1 MNRKIFHALFLA
13 VLITIVLSAAVSIFI
28 FYFSYSDRVM
38 EDLDAE
44 LKYLSR
50 AYSEDIGAL
59 GTYVPGRRVTL
70 VSPEGNVLFDSE
82 ADPGAMENHLG
93 RIEIDEA
100 IAFGSGHD
108 IRRSETLT
116 RSYYYA
122 AERAYDGNVIRIA
135 VLGDTVFSFVIG
147 IIFPLCL
154 ILIILLI
161 FSAWISMKIARR
173 ITDPI
178 NSIDLSHPED
188 TEGYEELSPLLVRIA
203 KQQALI
209 KSQIEDA
216 ERRSREFGV
225 ITDNILRGKEGRFDT
240 RYRPL
245 GAVLRHYR

>member
-116 RSYYYA
+116 RS
-122 AERAYDGNVIRIA
+122 
-135 VLGDTVFSFVIG
+135 
-147 IIFPLCL
+147 
-154 ILIILLI
+154 
-161 FSAWISMKIARR
+161 
-173 ITDPI
+173 
-178 NSIDLSHPED
+178 
-188 TEGYEELSPLLVRIA
+188 
-203 KQQALI
+203 
-209 KSQIEDA
+209 
-216 ERRSREFGV
+216 
-225 ITDNILRGKEGRFDT
+225 
-240 RYRPL
+240 
-245 GAVLRHYR
+245 

>member
-1 MNRKIFHALFLA
+1 ML
-13 VLITIVLSAAVSIFI
+13 TQ
-28 FYFSYSDRVM
+28 YSQVN
-38 EDLDAE
+38 
-44 LKYLSR
+44 
-50 AYSEDIGAL
+50 YSEDIGAL

-203 KQQALI
+203 KQQAL
-209 KSQIEDA
+209 
-216 ERRSREFGV
+216 RRQHRSALPRSHRPFPPRTRRAQPLRKAKALHPSARSLRTGARRALSFSSWQRRE
-225 ITDNILRGKEGRFDT
+225 
-240 RYRPL
+240 
-245 GAVLRHYR
+245 